1 MTIYNIKNDY
11 IQFLRTFDTKI
22 EENKNEK
29 RPYVGVVLQIGSI
42 EYYAPLTSP
51 KPKHK
56 NMKNSKDFRKIEN
69 GKYGAINFCNM
80 IPVPRNALIWKDIN
94 NEPDLQYRRLL
105 QNQYKALKADWNAI
119 QKTAENLRNLIVTPD
134 DKLGEFDR
142 KVKSRCCDI
151 VVLESVYTGYK
162 K

>member
-1 MTIYNIKNDY
+1 MTIYNIKTDY

-80 IPVPRNALIWKDIN
+80 IPVRRNALILKDIN

-105 QNQYKALKADWNAI
+105 QN
-119 QKTAENLRNLIVTPD
+119 VTPD
-134 DKLGEFDR
+134 HQLGECDR

>member
-1 MTIYNIKNDY
+1 
-11 IQFLRTFDTKI
+11 
-22 EENKNEK
+22 
-29 RPYVGVVLQIGSI
+29 
-42 EYYAPLTSP
+42 
-51 KPKHK
+51 
-56 NMKNSKDFRKIEN
+56 MKNSKDFRKIEN

-80 IPVPRNALIWKDIN
+80 IPVPRNALILKDIN
-94 NEPDLQYRRLL
+94 NELDLQYRRLL